1 MLKNAGIE
9 FRVEEGKAF
18 VDNVEFGKFAQK
30 KGIDF
35 DWEVT
40 KLQVPADRPPKEL
53 FYIPAILLLMLV
65 CFLQIKR
72 RRVTGL
78 I

>member
-1 MLKNAGIE
+1 
-9 FRVEEGKAF
+9 
-18 VDNVEFGKFAQK
+18 
-30 KGIDF
+30 
-35 DWEVT
+35 
-40 KLQVPADRPPKEL
+40 VPADRPPKEL